1 MSRLAVA
8 VRLAR
13 RDLLQAPGRAL
24 LSLTMVALPVFA
36 VTAAD
41 VLLQSESVT
50 DGTGVPSLGP
60 SAEALLR
67 DTGVGPVQQDATGS
81 GYSSSGEPNTP
92 APVSESEL
100 LAVLPAGSRLAT
112 VERGIADVALPDG
125 PGRVRT
131 LLAAPDDPLLDG
143 RFTVTRGALPQA
155 AGEIAVGPALVDA
168 GLDVGT
174 TTRDGQGKVLRVV
187 GVLPAADRL
196 DPLLLALPGTTTL
209 TADSFPERRE
219 LLVDSPTPVTWQD
232 VQKLNDLGF
241 VVTSRSVLRDPPP
254 DGEVFLAAPPPRR
267 LPPSGPAVGVDL
279 TIIALVTAMAVLQ
292 VVLLA
297 GPAFAVGA
305 RRQRFSLAQLAA
317 VGGRPRDGRR
327 VVLAGAGLIGG
338 VGAATGILGGV
349 GLAALVR
356 ATVDEV
362 GPSSAGLPV
371 LDLVLVFAIAVASAL
386 LAALAPARSAARL
399 NPITVLSQ
407 RPEPARPPRLPVA
420 LGVGLFALGVLA
432 AVDAARGGSE
442 TSVAAAAVPTVLGA
456 VLLAPLALV
465 VVARLLTRL
474 PFFLRYPVRDA
485 ARQRARTAPAVGA
498 VAAVIAAAVAL
509 GIGGASDAAQQR
521 AIDDAARLGAGVTAI
536 TGDVPTQQV
545 WDRIATAVADSAPEL
560 EVVNVLGLHESSTPP
575 VLVCPAGVSDCFGG
589 GFLGGFGSTLGASVL
604 VGGSALPALGAVGTD
619 DQRREAAKVLAAGG
633 VAVLTDSGA
642 RPEQVSVT
650 VGTRTVQARAAVLD
664 VVRGAAPAQAVVS
677 EQVAAKLGLAPATTA
692 LALLGDL
699 DGPTGDAVA
708 AAVQLRAPEAFL
720 ATPQGAS
727 YDGDAQ
733 RTALLVLGAV
743 AALLVLG
750 GALTST
756 SLVLADARPEFVTLG
771 TLGAASSTRRLL
783 AFGYALTLALVG
795 AVLGVLAGAVPG
807 IAVAYP
813 LTSNGGPI
821 SGLLPAFL
829 DVPWLLLLTLVLGV
843 PVLAGLVAAATARG
857 GLPAQGRKAIG

>member
-50 DGTGVPSLGP
+50 DDTGVPSLGP

-67 DTGVGPVQQDATGS
+67 DTGFRPVQQDATGS

-92 APVSESEL
+92 ALVSESEL

-143 RFTVTRGALPQA
+143 RFTVTRGALPRA
-155 AGEIAVGPALVDA
+155 AGEIAVGPALVDT

-241 VVTSRSVLRDPPP
+241 VVTSRSVLRNPPP
-254 DGEVFLAAPPPRR
+254 DGEVF
-267 LPPSGPAVGVDL
+267 LPPSGPAVGVGL

-420 LGVGLFALGVLA
+420 LGVGLFVLGVLA
-432 AVDAARGGSE
+432 AVDAARGGNE

-465 VVARLLTRL
+465 VVARLLSRL

-560 EVVNVLGLHESSTPP
+560 EVVNVLGLHESSTP
-575 VLVCPAGVSDCFGG
+575 VLVCPAGVSNCFGG

-619 DQRREAAKVLAAGG
+619 DQRREAAEVLAAGG

-720 ATPQGAS
+720 ATPQEAS
-727 YDGDAQ
+727 YDGDVQ

-821 SGLLPAFL
+821 SGLLPAYL